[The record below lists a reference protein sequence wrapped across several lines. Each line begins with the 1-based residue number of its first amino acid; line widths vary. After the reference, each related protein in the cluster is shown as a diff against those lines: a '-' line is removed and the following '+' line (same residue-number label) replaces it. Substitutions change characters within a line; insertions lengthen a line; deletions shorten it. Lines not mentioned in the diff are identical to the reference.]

1 MKARYYPTPI
11 MHILDDL
18 AWRGL
23 FHQTTNADALRT
35 HFEQSRMA
43 YCGFDPTASSL
54 TVGNL
59 VPLLLLVRLQRAGH
73 TPVALMGGA
82 TGLIGDPSGKSAER
96 PLLSLEG
103 VQANIA
109 GQRPIFERLLDFSG
123 PYAARLV
130 NNADWLA
137 PLGFLTALRDI
148 GKHFSVNAMIQKD
161 AVRERLNH
169 REQGISYT
177 EFSYALLQAYD
188 FLWLHDHLGV
198 SVQVAGS
205 DQWGN
210 IVAGVD
216 LIRRV
221 HHVETFGLTAPLVT
235 KADGGK
241 FGKTESG
248 AIWLTADRTSPYAF
262 YQFWLNTPD
271 ADVTRYLKAFTLMDQ
286 SRIAELTAEHER
298 DPARRS
304 AHTALAAHLTELLH
318 GTDARVQAEAT
329 THALFSGDVAG
340 LPESALEEVFAAA
353 PAAQVAR
360 DALAGNGLPL
370 VDLLVNAGVAKS
382 KREAREL
389 VSSNAVLVNGR
400 HTQAESVVTLDW
412 LLFGHMLLIRRGKK
426 TWHVVR
432 AE

>member
-1 MKARYYPTPI
+1 
-11 MHILDDL
+11 MHLVDDL

-23 FHQTTNADALRT
+23 FHQATNADGLRT
-35 HFEQSRMA
+35 HLEQSRSA

-59 VPLLLLVRLQRAGH
+59 VPLLLLVRMQRAGH
-73 TPVALMGGA
+73 SPVALMGGA

-96 PLLSLEG
+96 PLLSLED
-103 VQANIA
+103 VHANIA

-123 PYAARLV
+123 RYAARLV

-188 FLWLHDHLGV
+188 FLWLQENLGV

-271 ADVTRYLKAFTLMDQ
+271 ADVPKYLKAFTLLAHD
-286 SRIAELTAEHER
+286 RIAELLAEHEQ
-298 DPARRS
+298 DPSRRS
-304 AHTALAAHLTELLH
+304 AHVALAAHLTELVH
-318 GTDARVQAEAT
+318 GTDARLQAEAT
-329 THALFSGDVAG
+329 TQALFSGEVAG
-340 LPESALEEVFAAA
+340 LPRSALEEAFAAA
-353 PAAQVAR
+353 PSAGVAK
-360 DALAGNGLPL
+360 DALGAAGLPL
-370 VDLLVNAGVAKS
+370 VDLLVSTGVAKS

-389 VSSNAVLVNGR
+389 LSSNAVLVNGR
-400 HTQAESVVTLDW
+400 HVRTDSVVTLDW
-412 LLFGHMLLIRRGKK
+412 LLHGQLLLIRRGKK

>member
-1 MKARYYPTPI
+1 
-11 MHILDDL
+11 MHLLDDL
-18 AWRGL
+18 TWRGIL
-23 FHQTTNADALRT
+23 HQATHTDGLRT
-35 HFEQSRMA
+35 HLEQSRSA

-59 VPLLLLVRLQRAGH
+59 VALLLLVRTQRAGH
-73 TPVALMGGA
+73 RPVALMGGA

-96 PLLSLEG
+96 PLLSLED

-123 PYAARLV
+123 QYAARLV

-161 AVRERLNH
+161 AVRERLNN

-198 SVQVAGS
+198 SMQVAGS

-210 IVAGVD
+210 IVAGID

-221 HHVETFGLTAPLVT
+221 RQVETFGLTAPLVT

-248 AIWLTADRTSPYAF
+248 AIWLTADRTSSYAF

-271 ADVTRYLKAFTLMDQ
+271 ADVPRYLKVFTLLEHE
-286 SRIAELTAEHER
+286 RIEELLAEHEQ
-298 DPARRS
+298 DPSRRS
-304 AHTALAAHLTELLH
+304 AHTALAAHLTELVH
-318 GTDARVQAEAT
+318 GTDARLQAEAT
-329 THALFSGDVAG
+329 TRALFSGDVAG
-340 LPESALEEVFAAA
+340 LPQSALEEAFAAA
-353 PAAQVAR
+353 PSAKVSKAALEAP
-360 DALAGNGLPL
+360 GLPL
-370 VDLLVNAGVAKS
+370 VDLLVDTGVAKS
-382 KREAREL
+382 KREAREWL
-389 VSSNAVLVNGR
+389 SSHAVLVNGR
-400 HTQAESVVTLDW
+400 LAQPDSRVTLEW
-412 LLFGHMLLIRRGKK
+412 LLYGHMLLIRRGKK

>member
-1 MKARYYPTPI
+1 
-11 MHILDDL
+11 MHLLDDL

-23 FHQTTNADALRT
+23 LHQATNADGLRA
-35 HFEQSRMA
+35 HLEQTRSA

-59 VPLLLLVRLQRAGH
+59 VPLLLLVRMQRAGH
-73 TPVALMGGA
+73 SPVALMGGA

-96 PLLSLEG
+96 PLLSLQD

-123 PYAARLV
+123 NYGARLV

-161 AVRERLNH
+161 AVRERLNN

-188 FLWLHDHLGV
+188 FLWLHENLGV
-198 SVQVAGS
+198 TMQVAGS

-210 IVAGVD
+210 TVAGVD

-221 HHVETFGLTAPLVT
+221 HHVEAFGLTAPLVT

-271 ADVTRYLKAFTLMDQ
+271 ADVPRYLKAFTLLGHD
-286 SRIAELTAEHER
+286 RIAELLAEHEQE
-298 DPARRS
+298 PSRRS
-304 AHTALAAHLTELLH
+304 AHTALAAHLTELVH
-318 GTDARVQAEAT
+318 GTDARQQAEAT

-340 LPESALEEVFAAA
+340 LPQSALEEAFAAA
-353 PAAQVAR
+353 PSAKVAKN
-360 DALAGNGLPL
+360 ALGATGLPM
-370 VDLLVNAGVAKS
+370 VDLLVDSGVAKS

-389 VSSNAVLVNGR
+389 LSSNAVLVNGR
-400 HTQAESVVTLDW
+400 HARLDSVVTLDW
-412 LLFGHMLLIRRGKK
+412 LLYGHMLLIRRGKK

>member
-1 MKARYYPTPI
+1 
-11 MHILDDL
+11 MHLLDDL
-18 AWRGL
+18 AWRGIL
-23 FHQTTNADALRT
+23 HQATNTDGLRT
-35 HFEQSRMA
+35 HLEQSRSA
-43 YCGFDPTASSL
+43 YCGFDPTANSL

-59 VPLLLLVRLQRAGH
+59 VPLLLLVRMQRAGH
-73 TPVALMGGA
+73 RPVALMGGA

-96 PLLSLEG
+96 PLLSLED

-123 PYAARLV
+123 QYAARLV

-137 PLGFLTALRDI
+137 PLGFVAALRDI

-161 AVRERLNH
+161 TVRERLNN

-188 FLWLHDHLGV
+188 FLWLHDNLGV
-198 SVQVAGS
+198 SMQVAGS

-221 HHVETFGLTAPLVT
+221 HHVETYGLTAPLVT

-271 ADVTRYLKAFTLMDQ
+271 ADVPRYLKAFSLLGHD
-286 SRIAELTAEHER
+286 RIAELLAEHEH
-298 DPARRS
+298 DPSRRI
-304 AHTALAAHLTELLH
+304 AHTALAAHLTALIH
-318 GTDARVQAEAT
+318 GTDARLQAEAT
-329 THALFSGDVAG
+329 TRALFSGDVAG
-340 LPESALEEVFAAA
+340 LPQSAVEEAFAAA
-353 PAAQVAR
+353 PSAKVAR
-360 DALAGNGLPL
+360 DSLGATGRPL
-370 VDLLVNAGVAKS
+370 IDLLVDTGIAKS

-389 VSSNAVLVNGR
+389 LSSNAVLVNGQ
-400 HTQAESVVTLDW
+400 HTRLDSVVTLDW
-412 LLFGHMLLIRRGKK
+412 LLYGHMLLVRRGKK